1 MSRIY
6 YSTVLLLFEF
16 PPKTCTYPLGKLIT
30 EFTGP
35 RLSVS
40 YFLYTLYEVEEL
52 LGQLLEAAAPMACR
66 NSFPQAGVGSI
77 KSEPDSMWEGVPS
90 TSGLF
95 KTLDSAI
102 HCINHY
108 PVDKYYT
115 NCTIHWIVLSTF
127 LNNWGQVFCCVKL
140 ESNKDVALQDRRTS
154 ELNSLFKQVDERRKV
169 S

>member
-16 PPKTCTYPLGKLIT
+16 REKTCTYPLGKLIT
-30 EFTGP
+30 EFTSP

-66 NSFPQAGVGSI
+66 NSFPQGGVELI

-90 TSGLF
+90 RSGLF
-95 KTLDSAI
+95 Q
-102 HCINHY
+102 
-108 PVDKYYT
+108 
-115 NCTIHWIVLSTF
+115 HWIALSI
-127 LNNWGQVFCCVKL
+127 G
-140 ESNKDVALQDRRTS
+140 
-154 ELNSLFKQVDERRKV
+154 
-169 S
+169 